1 MDTVCPSNLKTNV
14 FTTDAVD
21 NTEHN
26 NLSIMKKYPKMHKN
40 VYCTK
45 HLTLKIMTNVLS
57 KPRWCPSPGILKVI
71 PLCQCTPYT
80 KANNCFMPRI
90 SSSFVLGFT
99 CFLTY
104 HFIVPQESSIGL
116 RSCKKQMFY
125 TLNYECL
132 QIEIT
137 SLKNMDIKESIIFQ
151 GLYATFTHD
160 AQSWFLSK

>member
-1 MDTVCPSNLKTNV
+1 MS
-14 FTTDAVD
+14 
-21 NTEHN
+21 
-26 NLSIMKKYPKMHKN
+26 
-40 VYCTK
+40 
-45 HLTLKIMTNVLS
+45 
-57 KPRWCPSPGILKVI
+57 
-71 PLCQCTPYT
+71 
-80 KANNCFMPRI
+80 RI

-132 QIEIT
+132 QIKIT

-151 GLYATFTHD
+151 GLLRHSLMMPNHGFC
-160 AQSWFLSK
+160 QSKQTLSINNLGTYHRVQS